1 MSFQDQF
8 DSHPHWMTDFSSL
21 NHDIHS
27 LPLRNKT
34 TLTQDNQLLREA
46 TQTLNNYYRYDLVS
60 NITQTNKTQSFMQ
73 DATSFSQISVIK
85 ILLISIILWDSP
97 NPSTILHTTS
107 ATAYQNK
114 NPTHDNLFSFYKNII
129 N

>member
-1 MSFQDQF
+1 
-8 DSHPHWMTDFSSL
+8 
-21 NHDIHS
+21 
-27 LPLRNKT
+27 
-34 TLTQDNQLLREA
+34 
-46 TQTLNNYYRYDLVS
+46 
-60 NITQTNKTQSFMQ
+60 MQ